1 MEEKGEGVGGV
12 NVMRGGREGTENEGG
27 SMGGWLGGEQI
38 KINKVRGRGRDKNK
52 IQVSTLE

>member
-1 MEEKGEGVGGV
+1 MEKGRASGGV
-12 NVMRGGREGTENEGG
+12 NVMRGGRGGTENEGG